1 MQIKIF
7 EIEKEDDG
15 LRLDR
20 WFHRH
25 IPNMPFTIV
34 AKLARKGQI
43 RLDGKRVK
51 INTRIGH
58 NQKIRTPIIEYDA
71 PIKQEYIK
79 PNNFDDIKNKIF
91 SSIIH
96 EDKHIIVLNKPYDL
110 CVQDGSNVKISID
123 RVFKLSNL
131 DYNIVHRIDKETTG
145 LIVFAKNPSIA
156 AEISKLFREKE
167 IYKSYL
173 TILCGIPKNNEGV
186 IESIIKTGDFDAP
199 KELHA
204 KTKFRV
210 LGEYENLLS
219 LVEMTPLTGRKHQ
232 IRIHS
237 KEINCPILGDKK
249 HNYPGVKHKIYFA
262 DHLHLHSHSL
272 NFTLL
277 GENYYF
283 KAELPDHFQQ
293 TIDKYFSTVNISSL

>member
-20 WFHRH
+20 WFHRN

-43 RLDGKRVK
+43 RLDSKRVK
-51 INTRIGH
+51 INMRIKHG
-58 NQKIRTPIIEYDA
+58 QKIRTPIIEYDG

-79 PNNFDDIKNKIF
+79 PNNFNYIRDKIF
-91 SSIIH
+91 NSIIH
-96 EDKHIIVLNKPYDL
+96 EDEHIIVLNKPYDL
-110 CVQDGSNVKISID
+110 CVQDGSKVKISID
-123 RVFKLSNL
+123 RVFKLSDL
-131 DYNIVHRIDKETTG
+131 QYNIVHRIDKETTG
-145 LIVFAKNPSIA
+145 LIIFAKSSAVA
-156 AEISKLFREKE
+156 AEISKLFREKKVD
-167 IYKSYL
+167 KSYL
-173 TILCGIPKNNEGV
+173 TILCGIPKNQEG
-186 IESIIKTGDFDAP
+186 IIDSTITTGDFEDP

-204 KTKFRV
+204 KTKFKV
-210 LGEYENLLS
+210 LSKHEELLS
-219 LVEMTPLTGRKHQ
+219 FVEMTPLTGRKHQ

-249 HNYPGVKHKIYFA
+249 HNNPSIKQEIYLA
-262 DHLHLHSHSL
+262 NNLHLHSHLL
-272 NFTLL
+272 NFNLF
-277 GENYYF
+277 GKNYTF

-293 TIDKYFSTVNISSL
+293 TLNKYFPTY